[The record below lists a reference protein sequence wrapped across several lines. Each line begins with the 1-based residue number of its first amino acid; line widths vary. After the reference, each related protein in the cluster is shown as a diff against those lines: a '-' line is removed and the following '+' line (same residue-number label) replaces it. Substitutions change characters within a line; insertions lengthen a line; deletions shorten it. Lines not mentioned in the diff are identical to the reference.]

1 MRSVT
6 SPQFGRLL
14 HLRVVGQNNVLVG
27 FPATV
32 VAETDLELVDHLRR
46 PAARRR
52 ASTAKRS
59 RSSRTA
65 SRTTSIVIPL
75 EPQFTYSNRSYWYPQ
90 SPVTDYATAKLTITV
105 PGELDVVASGAPQGP
120 ATIAAGGA
128 RGARPRKRFVF
139 EATQADALPRVS

>member
-32 VAETDLELVDHLRR
+32 VAQTDLELVITYGGRLPPQSVDREAVTVPQER
-46 PAARRR
+46 VDDAIQVP
-52 ASTAKRS
+52 
-59 RSSRTA
+59 
-65 SRTTSIVIPL
+65 I

-90 SPVTDYATAKLTITV
+90 TPVTDYATAKLTINV
-105 PGELDVVASGAPQGP
+105 PGDLDVVASGAQRR
-120 ATIAAGGA
+120 AAGAASRAA
-128 RGARPRKRFVF
+128 RAAPAQARSFSRRRSRR
-139 EATQADALPRVS
+139 AISRC